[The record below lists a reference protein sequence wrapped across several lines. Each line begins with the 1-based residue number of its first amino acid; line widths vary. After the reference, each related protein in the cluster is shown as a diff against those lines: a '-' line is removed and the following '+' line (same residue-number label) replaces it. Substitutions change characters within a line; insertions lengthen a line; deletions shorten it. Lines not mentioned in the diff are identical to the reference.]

1 MIPDNVD
8 TITAIYNHLK
18 ETYPRNH
25 INVWFGQTS
34 SFNDDYIK
42 IHAYV
47 GSKHAYVAVMN
58 DYNATIDEIVQHF
71 DYIMRRVMK
80 GDSNG

>member
-1 MIPDNVD
+1 MIPDKVD
-8 TITAIYNHLK
+8 TLTAIYNHLK
-18 ETYPRNH
+18 ETYPGNH
-25 INVWFGQTS
+25 INVWFETFPYEDG
-34 SFNDDYIK
+34 YIK

-47 GSKHAYVAVMN
+47 SNKHAYVTIMN